1 MSSSSLR
8 SSALQYFDL
17 LKDVAEDATLVR
29 HSRHAACV
37 VHRDRMLAI
46 GTAKYKTHPIMTR
59 FATNPEQVYLHA
71 EMDAIVRCINRHGVD
86 VLPHSDLYVLR
97 LTKGGAVSLSRPCE
111 VCQRAINA
119 FGIKQV
125 HWSV

>member
-1 MSSSSLR
+1 MSN
-8 SSALQYFDL
+8 YFDL
-17 LKDVAEDATLVR
+17 LEDVASAATLVR

-71 EMDAIVRCINRHGVD
+71 EVDAIIRAANRYSVD
-86 VLPHSDLYVLR
+86 VVRDSDLYVLR
-97 LTKGGAVSLSRPCE
+97 LTKGGAVALSKPCE
-111 VCQRAINA
+111 VCQRAIDA

-125 HWSV
+125 YWSE